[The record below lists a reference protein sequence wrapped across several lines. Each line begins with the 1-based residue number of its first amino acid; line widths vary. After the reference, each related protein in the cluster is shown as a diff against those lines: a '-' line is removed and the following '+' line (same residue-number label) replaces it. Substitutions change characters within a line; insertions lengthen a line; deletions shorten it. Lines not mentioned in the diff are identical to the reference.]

1 MDSYLKRFFRIVL
14 LILSICYSNV
24 LHAEDQKPK
33 VVLVLRGGESD
44 FSFPLLDFGNWDLLN
59 VGKAKLII
67 GYKFNKY

>member
-1 MDSYLKRFFRIVL
+1 MDSYLKRFLCVVL
-14 LILSICYSNV
+14 LILSICSSII

-33 VVLVLRGGESD
+33 VVLALSGGED
-44 FSFPLLDFGNWDLLN
+44 ELSFPSLDFGNLGLLN